1 MFFKIYFQ
9 IPFAVLEKT
18 FSKLKNRFV
27 EYKVCPELFSAL
39 AVLDFI
45 DYIYI
50 NKNFVWA
57 KSKFSKDKLLI
68 SVDHPNTEFFVL
80 T

>member
-1 MFFKIYFQ
+1 MHILFFKIYFQ

-45 DYIYI
+45 GHIYI
-50 NKNFVWA
+50 NKKIFLC
-57 KSKFSKDKLLI
+57 KRQIF
-68 SVDHPNTEFFVL
+68 
-80 T
+80 